1 MPSGKNNVQSIPPP
15 IYADR
20 TEEENAE
27 LVHAKAAGIV
37 GLAGKVDPA
46 KDYAYA
52 FTARL
57 AEGLKHRYPKDVED
71 GAPIPAP
78 TPLPGWEKFGP
89 KFKTGP
95 WLKAERAGG
104 ECVVIDLRRLE
115 KYFKDTAAQNWSEV
129 CDFPRAARREL
140 ENTMAP
146 VSWAA

>member
-1 MPSGKNNVQSIPPP
+1 MYV
-15 IYADR
+15 DR

-46 KDYAYA
+46 HDYAYA

-57 AEGLKHRYPKDVED
+57 AEGLKHRHPKDVED

-115 KYFKDTAAQNWSEV
+115 KYFKDTAAQ
-129 CDFPRAARREL
+129 D
-140 ENTMAP
+140 
-146 VSWAA
+146 

>member
-1 MPSGKNNVQSIPPP
+1 
-15 IYADR
+15 
-20 TEEENAE
+20 
-27 LVHAKAAGIV
+27 VHAKAAGIV
-37 GLAGKVDPA
+37 GLSGKVDPQ

-57 AEGLKHRYPKDVED
+57 AEGLKHRYPKDVAD

-78 TPLPGWEKFGP
+78 NPLPGWEEFGP

-95 WLKAERAGG
+95 WLKAERGDG

-115 KYFKDTAAQNWSEV
+115 KYFKDTSAQNYSEV
-129 CDFPRAARREL
+129 CEYARSAKREL
-140 ENTMAP
+140 ENTMVP